1 LLIFGQA
8 ERERK
13 DDEARE
19 ADLSAWAEKLKQDH
33 SVRPRPTPVFG
44 FANPGVAQATMLR
57 MRERKKRKALLTNRK
72 SAAAQGRMKQ
82 ISELAADSPVGRKR
96 RRGGD
101 GMFVFLWAGMVVLMR
116 VV

>member
-1 LLIFGQA
+1 
-8 ERERK
+8 
-13 DDEARE
+13 
-19 ADLSAWAEKLKQDH
+19 
-33 SVRPRPTPVFG
+33 
-44 FANPGVAQATMLR
+44 MLR

-101 GMFVFLWAGMVVLMR
+101 GMFVSAG
-116 VV
+116 